1 MTTRRWMRVLLT
13 VLTGLFAFLALGSW
27 ALASPTGSAP
37 DDDFHL
43 PSIWCAWGD
52 RDGLCEPGDTAEERT
67 VDRALAEPH
76 LCFAGDSTESAE
88 CTRELSGTVSTSR
101 GNFAGNYPPVF
112 YGVMGMFAS
121 PDIDAS
127 VITIRLVNAG
137 LTVGA
142 VAGLF
147 LLLRPGQR
155 GPLLWGAIVTLVPFG
170 MFILPSVNPS
180 SWAVLAGLTVWLAT
194 YGYFTADQRWRRI
207 ALGALAVTLG
217 VMGAGARGDSAVY
230 VGFAVFAASVLS
242 FEKTREWLRLAIL
255 PAALALVSVFFF
267 FSASQSTGYA
277 NVGVAQAEATAA
289 AGSGAT
295 AAASAASA
303 SAEPSALGG
312 LLENLIDLPWL
323 WTGATGTWGL
333 GWFDTPLPKSVW
345 VIMIGLLVALIFWG
359 LQRMV
364 AKKAIV
370 LSLALIALTV
380 IPLYV
385 LYGLSARVGDEVQ
398 PRYLL
403 PLILIFV
410 GVALYGF
417 RNDRLGLNRIQTAVV
432 LFGAAFA
439 NMLALRNTLRRYL
452 TGMDVEGINLNADAE
467 WWWAMS
473 LQPMSVWI
481 GGSIAFTLALAGVY
495 LYLFPPVSR
504 RGANPDRSSV
514 DVAAQ
519 SALVTP

>member
-1 MTTRRWMRVLLT
+1 MTSSRWMRILLT

-27 ALASPTGSAP
+27 ALASPSGSAP
-37 DDDFHL
+37 DDDFHM

-52 RDGLCEPGDTAEERT
+52 RDGLCEAGDVAEERT
-67 VDRALAEPH
+67 VERALAEPH

-88 CTRELSGTVSTSR
+88 CARKLSGTVSTSR

-112 YGVMGMFAS
+112 YSVMGAFAS

-137 LTVGA
+137 LAVGA
-142 VAGLF
+142 VAALF

-155 GPLLWGAIVTLVPFG
+155 GPLVWGAIVTLVPFG
-170 MFILPSVNPS
+170 LFILPSVNPS

-194 YGYFTADQRWRRI
+194 YGYFAADQRWRRF

-242 FEKTREWLRLAIL
+242 FEKTREWLRLAML

-289 AGSGAT
+289 AGS
-295 AAASAASA
+295 AAAGAATVSAPA
-303 SAEPSALGG
+303 PSALGG
-312 LLENLIDLPWL
+312 MLENLIDLPWL

-333 GWFDTPLPKSVW
+333 GWFDTPLPKAVW
-345 VIMIGLLVALIFWG
+345 VIMIGLLIALIFWG
-359 LQRMV
+359 LQRMN

-370 LSLALIALTV
+370 LSLALLALTV

-417 RNDRLGLNRIQTAVV
+417 KNDRLGLNRIQTAGV

-439 NMLALRNTLRRYL
+439 NALALRNTLRRYL
-452 TGMDVEGINLNADAE
+452 TGMDVEGINLNADVE
-467 WWWAMS
+467 WWWAIS
-473 LQPMSVWI
+473 LQPMTVWI
-481 GGSIAFTLALAGVY
+481 GGSVAFALALAGVY
-495 LYLFPPVSR
+495 LYLFPPLVR
-504 RGANPDRSSV
+504 RGSAIEPASTD
-514 DVAAQ
+514 APPL
-519 SALVTP
+519 SALATP